1 MAQTSKELQIQ
12 LDAAQ
17 VALDEAK
24 TNLANAPLLQMK
36 TFQNA
41 VDLAQAKFNKLKISY
56 DAAYKKEVAANQAA
70 KDKAEAKQES
80 RQPLIDKAQIEL
92 NTAKRFLSN
101 AKERGDSAA
110 KIARLTT
117 EVSTAE
123 TNLAAVKAG
132 AEAQIVKVGNSSQTK
147 LIVEMPP
154 GGYVPASTNEIKV
167 AEEASQTEAGFK
179 IESDKA
185 IGATTKIVTKNG
197 VQIIVTT
204 YADGTTSETPVD
216 VSASEPATIKTDAK
230 TIAFNKA
237 KKELA
242 LATKNLNN
250 APKDELQ
257 SFQVAYNTALSVF
270 NKAKSSYDAATNAS
284 SGAGSG
290 AGTTKATAKTVIP
303 TTDWEAEFRKYVPSK
318 TWMLD
323 LDRAKYPQLFALLK
337 TAAEQRYY
345 ESEKGM
351 QRFSNELDATDFYKE
366 LADSS
371 QRRDIKA
378 LVGDLG
384 FDSTDFSKF
393 VSDSINFGWEG
404 DILKQKTYEQV
415 FSRNPDGSYTNPLAV
430 TRAKKSND
438 YLAVQLTAKAY
449 FNNASSAAV
458 ERVLTGQ
465 ITADDYA
472 RQQREIAKT
481 RYGHLS
487 ELIDQGVTLDDL
499 ASNYK
504 SSASKLLE
512 IDPNMVDMSQGDFE
526 IALSY
531 GEEGKKRTM
540 TTGEWEKLLRTD
552 VRYGWEKTNNAKTE
566 ARALASNIAQ
576 AFGKII

>member
-147 LIVEMPP
+147 LIVEIPP
-154 GGYVPASTNEIKV
+154 GGYVPASTSEIRV
-167 AEEASQTEAGFK
+167 AEEASQIEAGFK

-270 NKAKSSYDAATNAS
+270 NKAKSSYDAAS
-284 SGAGSG
+284 SAATSVI
-290 AGTTKATAKTVIP
+290 TPSTKATAKTVIP

-465 ITADDYA
+465 ITTDDYA

>member
-1 MAQTSKELQIQ
+1 
-12 LDAAQ
+12 
-17 VALDEAK
+17 
-24 TNLANAPLLQMK
+24 
-36 TFQNA
+36 
-41 VDLAQAKFNKLKISY
+41 
-56 DAAYKKEVAANQAA
+56 
-70 KDKAEAKQES
+70 
-80 RQPLIDKAQIEL
+80 
-92 NTAKRFLSN
+92 
-101 AKERGDSAA
+101 
-110 KIARLTT
+110 
-117 EVSTAE
+117 
-123 TNLAAVKAG
+123 
-132 AEAQIVKVGNSSQTK
+132 
-147 LIVEMPP
+147 
-154 GGYVPASTNEIKV
+154 
-167 AEEASQTEAGFK
+167 
-179 IESDKA
+179 
-185 IGATTKIVTKNG
+185 
-197 VQIIVTT
+197 
-204 YADGTTSETPVD
+204 
-216 VSASEPATIKTDAK
+216 
-230 TIAFNKA
+230 
-237 KKELA
+237 
-242 LATKNLNN
+242 
-250 APKDELQ
+250 
-257 SFQVAYNTALSVF
+257 
-270 NKAKSSYDAATNAS
+270 
-284 SGAGSG
+284 
-290 AGTTKATAKTVIP
+290 
-303 TTDWEAEFRKYVPSK
+303 
-318 TWMLD
+318 MLD

-465 ITADDYA
+465 ITTDDYA

>member
-41 VDLAQAKFNKLKISY
+41 VDLAQAKFNKLKVSY

-70 KDKAEAKQES
+70 KDKAETYQES

-92 NTAKRFLSN
+92 NTAKKYLSI
-101 AKERGDSAA
+101 AKERGDSAT

-123 TNLAAVKAG
+123 TNLAAVRAG

-154 GGYVPASTNEIKV
+154 GGYVPASTSEIRV
-167 AEEASQTEAGFK
+167 AEEASQIEAGFK

-197 VQIIVTT
+197 VQIKVTT

>member
-41 VDLAQAKFNKLKISY
+41 VNLAQAKFNKLKISY

-147 LIVEMPP
+147 LIVEIPP

-167 AEEASQTEAGFK
+167 AEQASQIEAGLK

-197 VQIIVTT
+197 VQIKVTT

-270 NKAKSSYDAATNAS
+270 NKAKSSYDAASSAATTNND
-284 SGAGSG
+284 
-290 AGTTKATAKTVIP
+290 KATAKTVIP
-303 TTDWEAEFRKYVPSK
+303 STDWEATFRSTFPAKA
-318 TWMLD
+318 WLLD
-323 LDRAKYPQLFALLK
+323 QDRTKYPQLFALIQK
-337 TAAEQRYY
+337 AY
-345 ESEKGM
+345 EEKYTPE
-351 QRFSNELDATDFYKE
+351 RFAQELPGVDFYTQ
-366 LADSS
+366 LASS
-371 QRRDIKA
+371 GKVREIKSI
-378 LVGDLG
+378 VGELG

-393 VSDSINFGWEG
+393 VTDSINFGWTG
-404 DILKQKTYEQV
+404 DTLKAETYKEV
-415 FSRNPDGSYTNPLAV
+415 FRKNPDGTYANP
-430 TRAKKSND
+430 TSIKRATVGND
-438 YLAVQLTAKAY
+438 YLGVQLIAKNF
-449 FNNASSAAV
+449 FNNAPQSSI
-458 ERVLTGQ
+458 ESVLTGT
-465 ITADDYA
+465 ITTQDFQ
-472 RQQREIAKT
+472 RQQREIAKQ
-481 RYGHLS
+481 RYGHLAD
-487 ELIDQGVTLDDL
+487 LIDQGVTLEDL
-499 ASNYK
+499 AGNYK
-504 SSASKLLE
+504 QTAARLLE
-512 IDPNMVDMSQGDFE
+512 VDPNTIDMSTADYE
-526 IALSY
+526 VALAF
-531 GEEGKKRTM
+531 GEEGKKRAM

-552 VRYGWEKTNNAKTE
+552 ARYGWEKTENAKTE
-566 ARALASNIAQ
+566 ARSLAGNLAQ
-576 AFGKII
+576 AFGRII